1 VKKLSSIVKEI
12 RDGKHI
18 IIESFAIKLLLREIE
33 RISVDF
39 EVEVEKQVKE
49 DKQKI
54 FDYLSDTYE
63 KKIKYLEKKVEN
75 LEWEIESILGLED
88 SPEHYKNS

>member
-1 VKKLSSIVKEI
+1 MKKLSSIVKEI